1 MVLPAG
7 HTVGEALAAIG
18 VRAGPDTRMFR
29 ERGVVPIETTQGI
42 EVFRDGDVVTL
53 ITEVAATETTRKRDR
68 RRSTASRT
76 ENVAAWWT
84 MGAVGVVL
92 SVFLALAPDSLLTG
106 WPLLTG
112 AVIVV
117 AAVAAG
123 VVLTR
128 RGHTRAIGAAALG
141 PAALLGGAGVLL
153 SPPSSFSVA
162 VTIATV
168 CALIAVYAFGLATL
182 AKRPEDRAQLGAI
195 GAVVTGVGVVHIV
208 AAMLGLPEA
217 TAAAFC
223 MGAAPLVLRALPAML
238 IDVPAGMFIDFERH
252 QQVRWAVRE
261 QMPEPVLRVDGDRVG
276 NLMRRSR
283 ARLQTVTIAACLTV
297 VVFSPVA
304 LLPLDP
310 QRLMEMI
317 GRLCLAA
324 LVVLVLALSARRHG
338 ATVIAWTLRAT
349 AVFVLLVL
357 AVGLLGIFDS
367 QTRILVTVGLLVLAV
382 LIAVG
387 SIPVA
392 RGLRSLYW
400 SRFGDISEAI
410 AVALCLP
417 AGLVA
422 GGMIDIIRGW

>member
-7 HTVGEALAAIG
+7 YTVGEVLAAIG
-18 VRAGPDTRMFR
+18 VRTGPQTRMFR
-29 ERGVVPIETTQGI
+29 ERGVVPIETTHGI
-42 EVFRDGDVVTL
+42 EAFRDGDVVTL
-53 ITEVAATETTRKRDR
+53 IAEGAPAAVPRKRDR
-68 RRSTASRT
+68 RRTDGART
-76 ENVAAWWT
+76 ENVAAWWA
-84 MGAVGVVL
+84 MGAVGIVL
-92 SVFLALAPDSLLTG
+92 SVFLAFTPGATLTG
-106 WPLLTG
+106 WPLVIG
-112 AVIVV
+112 CVIVV
-117 AAVAAG
+117 AAVAAA

-128 RGHTRAIGAAALG
+128 RGHTRAIGAASLG
-141 PAALLGGAGVLL
+141 PAALLGGAGVVL
-153 SPPSSFSVA
+153 SPPSSFSIA

-168 CALIAVYAFGLATL
+168 CALIAVYSFGLATL
-182 AKRPEDRAQLGAI
+182 AKLPGDRAQLGAI

-223 MGAAPLVLRALPAML
+223 VGAAPLVLRALPAML

-261 QMPEPVLRVDGDRVG
+261 QMPEPVLRVDGARVG
-276 NLMRRSR
+276 NLLRRSR
-283 ARLQTVTIAACLTV
+283 ARMQTVTIAVCVSAA
-297 VVFSPVA
+297 VFAPIA

-310 QRLMEMI
+310 ESLTEMI
-317 GRLCLAA
+317 GRLCLAG
-324 LVVLVLALSARRHG
+324 LVVVVLALSARRHG

-349 AVFVLLVL
+349 AVFVLVVL
-357 AVGLLGIFDS
+357 AIGLLGVFTP
-367 QTRILVTVGLLVLAV
+367 QTRMFVTIGLLVVAV
-382 LIAVG
+382 LIAAG
-387 SIPVA
+387 SVPVA